1 MDAMI
6 QKSMEYGFTLTEA
19 SKMVEQTFLGA
30 VELYKVNDL
39 SCKEWINKV
48 ASKGGTTEAAL
59 KSFNQSAV
67 SNNIQKGMDEA
78 LQRSRDLSK
87 N

>member
-1 MDAMI
+1 
-6 QKSMEYGFTLTEA
+6 
-19 SKMVEQTFLGA
+19 MVEQTFLGA

-39 SCKEWINKV
+39 SCKEWIDKV
-48 ASKGGTTEAAL
+48 SSKGGTTEAAVRH
-59 KSFNQSAV
+59 FNNASV
-67 SNNIQKGMDEA
+67 GFNIQKGMDDA